1 MQSRLKLAPCF
12 FKDMACFIQSIL
24 PFAPLIL
31 WPAFGFLA
39 LDVAKAKGCPDIRL
53 YLILGPFGYL
63 NALAMPDLKSQMYLR
78 KIAER
83 YSLESELE
91 EVLKSPQN
99 TSYQMHTR

>member
-1 MQSRLKLAPCF
+1 
-12 FKDMACFIQSIL
+12 MACFLQSLL
-24 PFAPLIL
+24 PYTPLLL

-39 LDVAKAKGCPDIRL
+39 RDIAKAKGCQDL
-53 YLILGPFGYL
+53 NLHLILGPFGYL
-63 NALAMPDLKSQMYLR
+63 NAMAMPDLKSQMYLR
-78 KIAER
+78 KITKR